1 MEKKEIPT
9 YVGGEKVNWKDSW
22 SNIRSRLRSPKRV
35 RILDVADVLEYQ
47 GCQRLMEM
55 RNSENNNIAE
65 EVNTFNNHFLLICA

>member
-55 RNSENNNIAE
+55 
-65 EVNTFNNHFLLICA
+65 